1 MELLVHNRN
10 GTKGIMWRIQRSPG
24 SRVFSLG
31 GRIQAD
37 DLVELQKELCLEE
50 PGQTISLDL
59 QEITVVDRDV
69 VKFLARCESERIKLE
84 NCPAYIRQWI
94 DVERGGSSQEK
105 I

>member
-1 MELLVHNRN
+1 VLYRN
-10 GTKGIMWRIQRSPG
+10 GNQGTMWRIQRSSS

-37 DLVELQKELCLEE
+37 DLVELKKELCLEE

-59 QEITVVDRDV
+59 QDITVVDRDV
-69 VKFLARCESERIKLE
+69 VKFLARCESESIKLE

-94 DVERGGSSQEK
+94 DVERGGSSQQK

>member
-1 MELLVHNRN
+1 
-10 GTKGIMWRIQRSPG
+10 MWRIQRSSS

-31 GRIQAD
+31 GRIQAG

-59 QEITVVDRDV
+59 QDITVVDRDV
-69 VKFLARCESERIKLE
+69 VKFLARCESESIKLE

-94 DVERGGSSQEK
+94 DSERGAISQQK

>member
-1 MELLVHNRN
+1 MERLVHYRNR
-10 GTKGIMWRIQRSPG
+10 TKEIMWRIQRSPG

-37 DLVELQKELCLEE
+37 DLAELQKLLCLEE
-50 PGQTISLDL
+50 PGQTIGLDL
-59 QEITVVDRDV
+59 QDVTVVDRDA
-69 VKFLARCESERIKLE
+69 VKFLARCESESIKLE

-94 DVERGGSSQEK
+94 DVERGGSSKQK